1 MSGIALTLAFLL
13 DLLLGDPPTWPHP
26 VIFIGRAIAFLD
38 GFSRKVCERPIMLK
52 IAGVCITLLVVGLT
66 YLIVAALLCL
76 AQKVW
81 PGFGWVLAV
90 VLAYSAIAA
99 RGLYDQTWRVVVALQ
114 NGDLPGARRLLGMVV
129 GRETDQLDE
138 RQVLRAVI
146 ETIAEN
152 LSDGVIAPIFYLA
165 IGGPALGW
173 AYKAV
178 NTLDSMIG
186 YKSDKYRDL
195 GWASAKL
202 DDLANLIP
210 ARLTAVL
217 IGLAAFMLNLDGPG
231 AFKTWWT
238 HGHRHTSPNAG
249 RPEAAL
255 AGALGIRLGGAN
267 IYHGEIVEK
276 PEIGYGTSELTATHA
291 RRAENVLLLSSLI
304 MVLFVLSLGAF

>member
-1 MSGIALTLAFLL
+1 MSGTALTLAFLL
-13 DLLLGDPPTWPHP
+13 DLLLGDPQTWPHP
-26 VIFIGRAIAFLD
+26 VIFIGRAIARLSD
-38 GFSRKVCERPIMLK
+38 LSHRLCRRPVTLK
-52 IAGVCITLLVVGLT
+52 IAGVLITLAVVGLT
-66 YLIVAALLCL
+66 YVVVALLL
-76 AQKVW
+76 SLLQSNW
-81 PGFGWVLAV
+81 PVIGWLVAV
-90 VLAYSAIAA
+90 ILAYLAIAA

-114 NGDLPGARRLLGMVV
+114 EGDLPRARHLLSMVV

-186 YKSDKYRDL
+186 YKNEKYKDL
-195 GWASAKL
+195 GWASARL
-202 DDLANLIP
+202 DDLANWIP
-210 ARLTAVL
+210 ARLTAIL
-217 IGLAAFMLNLDGPG
+217 IGLTAYLINLDGPG

-238 HGHRHTSPNAG
+238 HGHQHTSPNAG

-255 AGALGIRLGGAN
+255 AGALGIRLGGTN
-267 IYHGEIVEK
+267 IYHGETVEK
-276 PEIGYGTSELTATHA
+276 PEIGTGTSVLTAAHA
-291 RRAENVLLLSSLI
+291 RQAEKVLWISSLI